1 MESIIAFLFAAL
13 VLLVIIAICM
23 SCSLSYI
30 SSVLYDLKRI
40 TTDILERMEN
50 KQNGRSKVY

>member
-1 MESIIAFLFAAL
+1 METIIAFLFAAL
-13 VLLVIIAICM
+13 VLLVIIVICM

-40 TTDILERMEN
+40 ITDTL
-50 KQNGRSKVY
+50 KKNGE

>member
-13 VLLVIIAICM
+13 VLLVIIVICM
-23 SCSLSYI
+23 SCALSYI

-50 KQNGRSKVY
+50 K

>member
-1 MESIIAFLFAAL
+1 METIIAFLFA
-13 VLLVIIAICM
+13 VLILLLLILICM
-23 SCSLSYI
+23 CYALSYI

-50 KQNGRSKVY
+50 K

>member
-1 MESIIAFLFAAL
+1 MESIITFLFAAL
-13 VLLVIIAICM
+13 ILLVIIIICM
-23 SCSLSYI
+23 CCALSYI

-50 KQNGRSKVY
+50 K